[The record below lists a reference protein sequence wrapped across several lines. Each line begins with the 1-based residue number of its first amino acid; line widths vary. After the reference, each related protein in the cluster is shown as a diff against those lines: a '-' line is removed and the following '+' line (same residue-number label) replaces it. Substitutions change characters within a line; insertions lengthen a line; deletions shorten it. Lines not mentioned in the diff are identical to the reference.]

1 MSKMGVR
8 RDKAGAFQWC
18 KSTRQIAP
26 TGSNRSSHGGD
37 EVAEAFDYPIATSA
51 LPQDAVNRRV
61 IEPLYSR
68 HRPLWVRPLV
78 IEGSK
83 LKG

>member
-1 MSKMGVR
+1 MGASPTR
-8 RDKAGAFQWC
+8 RNAPAG
-18 KSTRQIAP
+18 IY
-26 TGSNRSSHGGD
+26 RSSYGGN